1 MSKITIKIVEVDQA
15 THSVAVKYI
24 SENSKRLIDEYPAVA
39 FQVLNY
45 TATTPE
51 EFIEAIRPQVSLYVG
66 QRDRAENP
74 EKYIDIEHWF
84 GVCRQVDAV
93 DIPPPPAATST
104 PPVEGLANPEVI
116 L

>member
-15 THSVAVKYI
+15 THSAAVKYI

-39 FQVLNY
+39 FQVTNY
-45 TATTPE
+45 NATTPE

-74 EKYIDIEHWF
+74 EKYIDMEHWL
-84 GVCRQVDAV
+84 GVSREVDAV
-93 DIPPPPAATST
+93 DIPPPAAIAP